1 MNYGKKKIQH
11 LDLEGRSK
19 IAFFF
24 ADYMVTYLE
33 NIMEYR
39 KKLLILICEFSKLA
53 RHKMNTQHSIVFLYT
68 NNEKWEIKK
77 NAKI

>member
-1 MNYGKKKIQH
+1 
-11 LDLEGRSK
+11 
-19 IAFFF
+19 
-24 ADYMVTYLE
+24 MVTYLE

-77 NAKI
+77 TMPKYEILWSKYDKICEQHIHWKL